1 VVGIQHAAEM
11 LLTGQVR
18 RRVTGHGQSQ
28 RRRQS
33 ALAGWLAAVR
43 LNPSR
48 AGGGPA
54 AWPLQVISGEEAALR
69 GLVLRTADEPLAE
82 ALNLAGRIAEQ
93 APLAVRATTRA
104 LRCALRYCATALLR
118 CAGRPVC
125 RPLCGPCVSSM
136 PAAPRHAHARH
147 VSWTKFTHSPRHDDG
162 CPLSA

>member
-1 VVGIQHAAEM
+1 MVGIQHAAEM

-104 LRCALRYCATALLR
+104 LRCALRYCATALR
-118 CAGRPVC
+118 
-125 RPLCGPCVSSM
+125 GPTCLPAVVWAMRVEYASS
-136 PAAPRHAHARH
+136 PAACARAPRELDKVHALTA
-147 VSWTKFTHSPRHDDG
+147 P
-162 CPLSA
+162 